1 MHPGGVVQDEL
12 GTTRGIMKLENGFVI
27 RHVTVIRSFL
37 QGLLNIVTK
46 YAKTVSDD
54 AVTPILEAHIAQT
67 LFLQKQIK
75 SQEWERL
82 CFLQSEVTQLEK

>member
-12 GTTRGIMKLENGFVI
+12 GTTRGIMKLDNGFVI

>member
-1 MHPGGVVQDEL
+1 
-12 GTTRGIMKLENGFVI
+12 MKLDNGFVI

-37 QGLLNIVTK
+37 QGLLNIITK
-46 YAKTVSDD
+46 YAKTVSGD
-54 AVTPILEAHIAQT
+54 AVAPILEVHIAQI
-67 LFLQKQIK
+67 LFLQKQIN

>member
-1 MHPGGVVQDEL
+1 
-12 GTTRGIMKLENGFVI
+12 MKLDNGFVI

-75 SQEWERL
+75 SQELERL